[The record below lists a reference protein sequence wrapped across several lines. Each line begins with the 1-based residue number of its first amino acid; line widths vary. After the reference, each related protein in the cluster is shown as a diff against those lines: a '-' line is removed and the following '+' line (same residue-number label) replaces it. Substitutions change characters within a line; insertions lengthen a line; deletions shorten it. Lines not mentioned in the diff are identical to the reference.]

1 VNTQPKL
8 EVELEAAP
16 GILAPQT
23 MPVLSRSELF
33 WRRFKRHKLGLAGG
47 VVLLLFILMAVFA
60 PLIAPQNP
68 NHADF
73 KHRKEPPS
81 AEHWLGTDE
90 LGRDVWS
97 RLVYGGRVSLMVGFG
112 AVTLYMIIGTV
123 LGTTSGYFGGKVDF
137 TIMRITDIMMTFP
150 SLLLILTFAAF
161 TRPSVLNVVLA
172 IGLFEWPGVT
182 RIIRSD
188 VLSIRERDFILA
200 TRALGASS
208 NRILSV
214 HVLPN
219 IIGILVVTITYGVST
234 AIILETTMSFLG
246 LGVPL
251 PTPSWGNMISSATS
265 ITVMETMPWLWIPP
279 GIAIAATVLALNFV
293 GDALRDAFDPHK

>member
-1 VNTQPKL
+1 
-8 EVELEAAP
+8 
-16 GILAPQT
+16 
-23 MPVLSRSELF
+23 M
-33 WRRFKRHKLGLAGG
+33 
-47 VVLLLFILMAVFA
+47 
-60 PLIAPQNP
+60 
-68 NHADF
+68 
-73 KHRKEPPS
+73 
-81 AEHWLGTDE
+81 
-90 LGRDVWS
+90 
-97 RLVYGGRVSLMVGFG
+97 
-112 AVTLYMIIGTV
+112 
-123 LGTTSGYFGGKVDF
+123 
-137 TIMRITDIMMTFP
+137 
-150 SLLLILTFAAF
+150 
-161 TRPSVLNVVLA
+161 NVILA

-188 VLSIRERDFILA
+188 VLSIRERDFITA
-200 TRALGASS
+200 TKALGASS
-208 NRILSV
+208 NRVLSV

-293 GDALRDAFDPHK
+293 GDALRDAFDPRK

>member
-1 VNTQPKL
+1 MSTQPRL
-8 EVELEAAP
+8 VVELEAAP
-16 GILAPQT
+16 GIPAPQA
-23 MPVLSRSELF
+23 MPVMSRSQLF

-47 VVLLLFILMAVFA
+47 VVLLLFILMAIFA
-60 PLIAPQNP
+60 PVIAPQRP
-68 NHADF
+68 NYADF

-81 AEHWLGTDE
+81 AEHWLGTDD

-112 AVTLYMIIGTV
+112 AVALYMIIGTF

-137 TIMRITDIMMTFP
+137 IIMRITDIMMTFP

-161 TRPSVLNVVLA
+161 TQPSIMNVILA

-188 VLSIRERDFILA
+188 VLSIRERDFITA
-200 TRALGASS
+200 TKALGASS
-208 NRILSV
+208 NRVLSV

-293 GDALRDAFDPHK
+293 GDGLRDAFDPRK